1 MTVPQPDE
9 HLDAV
14 HPFPTAH
21 PAADPRAARRMVA
34 VLAAATVLVALMQTI
49 LVPLLSTLPQ
59 LLHTSPSNASWAVTA
74 TLLTA
79 AIATPISGRLGDM
92 FGKRRVLLACLVLL
106 TIGSIIVALSSQIGL
121 VVFGRS
127 LQGAASSIL
136 PLSIAILRE
145 ELPHDRVPGG
155 VALISATLGVG
166 SSLGLPVAAVVAQ
179 HLDWHWIFA
188 GTAVLGVGAFVA
200 VLRIV
205 PPSRIRAPGRVDV
218 VGAVGLTVGLLCVLL
233 VVSEGNTW
241 GWSSPLIIGLGVTG
255 VLVLVV
261 WAWYESTLREP
272 LVDVRVSS
280 RRPVLLTNL
289 ASVMAGFAMMAT
301 GLVPAQILQAST
313 GTGYGLGQTMVAAG
327 LVLAPAGVVQMLL
340 SPVAGR
346 IVTRSG
352 ARVTLVLGLATI
364 TVGFGVALLTM
375 SSVWGIVAA
384 SLINGVGVGLS
395 FAAMPVLIMSAVPV
409 TESAAANGLNTLS
422 RAVGAAVA
430 SALVGLVLA
439 GLTFDVD
446 GVARPTL
453 AAFQVTLALGALGG
467 LAGVALA
474 LCLPRRSPGGD
485 EIPDPPAQP
494 ATGAAGRRAEGV
506 MP

>member
-1 MTVPQPDE
+1 
-9 HLDAV
+9 
-14 HPFPTAH
+14 
-21 PAADPRAARRMVA
+21 MVA
-34 VLAAATVLVALMQTI
+34 VLASATVLIALMQTI

-59 LLHTSPSNASWAVTA
+59 LLDTSPSTASWAVTS
-74 TLLTA
+74 TLLAA

-106 TIGSIIVALSSQIGL
+106 TIGSVVVALTSQVGW
-121 VVFGRS
+121 VVVGRS

-145 ELPHDRVPGG
+145 ELPRDRVPGG

-188 GTAVLGVGAFVA
+188 GTAVLGVAAFVA
-200 VLRIV
+200 VLRTV
-205 PPSRIRAPGRVDV
+205 PPSRIRSPGRVDV
-218 VGAVGLTVGLLCVLL
+218 VGALGLTIGLLFVLL
-233 VVSEGNTW
+233 VVSKGNTW
-241 GWSSPLIIGLGVTG
+241 GWTSPPVLGLGVTG
-255 VLVLVV
+255 VVVLVV

-301 GLVPAQILQAST
+301 GLVPPQILQSPT
-313 GTGYGLGQTMVAAG
+313 GTGYGLGQSMVAAG
-327 LVLAPAGVVQMLL
+327 LCLAPAGVVQMLL

-346 IVTRSG
+346 VVVRFG

-364 TVGFGVALLTM
+364 TVGFGVGLLTM
-375 SSVWGIVAA
+375 SAVWGIVVS
-384 SLINGVGVGLS
+384 SLINGVGIGLS

-422 RAVGAAVA
+422 RAVGAAVS
-430 SALVGLVLA
+430 SAIVGLVLA
-439 GLTFDVD
+439 SLTTDLG
-446 GVARPTL
+446 GVPLPTL
-453 AAFQVTLALGALGG
+453 GAFQVTLLIGALGG
-467 LAGVALA
+467 LVGVVLA
-474 LCLPRRSPGGD
+474 LFIPRPLPGGD
-485 EIPDPPAQP
+485 VIPDVSAGEL
-494 ATGAAGRRAEGV
+494 AGVSGRRTEGV
-506 MP
+506 AP

>member
-1 MTVPQPDE
+1 MTGISGPR
-9 HLDAV
+9 
-14 HPFPTAH
+14 
-21 PAADPRAARRMVA
+21 AAGDPHAARRMVA
-34 VLAAATVLVALMQTI
+34 VLASATVLIALMQTI

-59 LLHTSPSNASWAVTA
+59 LLNTSPSNASWAVTS

-106 TIGSIIVALSSQIGL
+106 TIGSVVVAVTSQVGW
-121 VVFGRS
+121 VVVGRS

-155 VALISATLGVG
+155 VAMISATLGVG

-188 GTAVLGVGAFVA
+188 GTAVLGVAAFVA

-218 VGAVGLTVGLLCVLL
+218 VGALGLSVGLLSVLL
-233 VVSEGNTW
+233 VVSKGNTW
-241 GWSSPLIIGLGVTG
+241 GWTSPLVLGLGVTG
-255 VLVLVV
+255 VVVLVV

-301 GLVPAQILQAST
+301 GLVPPQILQAPT
-313 GTGYGLGQTMVAAG
+313 GTGYGLGQSMVAAG
-327 LVLAPAGVVQMLL
+327 LCLAPAGVIQMLL

-346 IVTRSG
+346 IVMRFG

-364 TVGFGVALLTM
+364 TLGFGVGLLTM
-375 SSVWGIVAA
+375 SAVWGIVVS
-384 SLINGVGVGLS
+384 SLINGVGIGLS
-395 FAAMPVLIMSAVPV
+395 FAAMPTLIMSAVPV

-422 RAVGAAVA
+422 RAVGAAVS
-430 SALVGLVLA
+430 SAIVGLVLA
-439 GLTFDVD
+439 SMTMDLGGL
-446 GVARPTL
+446 ALPTRM
-453 AAFQVTLALGALGG
+453 AFEVTLLIGALGG
-467 LAGVALA
+467 LVGVALA
-474 LCLPRRSPGGD
+474 LLIPRPLPGGD
-485 EIPDPPAQP
+485 GIPDVPAQDVTGVTGRP
-494 ATGAAGRRAEGV
+494 AQGV
-506 MP
+506 AP